1 MSTNLQSFSDE
12 LAALTQRTSQQI
24 VRVEGRS
31 RLPASGIVYSA
42 DGVIVTAHHVVERN
56 DNLRIGLLNGESVDA
71 TLVGRDPGVDLAV
84 LRVQQSGLDAA
95 VWTEAGDLRVGN
107 LILAVGRP
115 GKNVQT
121 TIGVVSAVGGAWR
134 TGAGS
139 EIDHYLQTDVVMYP
153 GFSGGALLTMDGR
166 IAGVNSSAL
175 VRGASVTIPATTV
188 KRVVETILTHGRMPR
203 GYLGVGLQ
211 PVRLEAAV
219 QEALSQQTGLML
231 MSVEADSPAA
241 QGGLLQGDVLVALD
255 GAPVRQLDE
264 LQALLSSER
273 AGKTVPVRFVRAGVV
288 QEKQVTI
295 GQK

>member
-1 MSTNLQSFSDE
+1 MSTNLQTFSSE
-12 LAALTQRTSQQI
+12 LAALTKNAGQQI

-31 RLPASGIVYSA
+31 RLPASGIVYAA

-56 DNLRIGLLNGESVDA
+56 DNLRVGLPNGETVEA

-84 LRVQQSGLDAA
+84 LRIEQSGLAA
-95 VWTEAGDLRVGN
+95 AGWVDAGDLSVGN

-115 GKNVQT
+115 GKNVQA
-121 TIGVVSAVGGAWR
+121 TIGVVSALGGAWH

-153 GFSGGALLTMDGR
+153 GFSGGALVAMDGR

-175 VRGASVTIPATTV
+175 VRGASVTIPAATV
-188 KRVVETILTHGRMPR
+188 KRVVETLLAHGHMPR

-211 PVRLEAAV
+211 PVRLDAAL
-219 QEALSQQTGLML
+219 QETLDQQTGLML
-231 MSVEADSPAA
+231 MSVEADGPAA
-241 QGGLLQGDVLVALD
+241 QGGLLQGDVLVTLD

-273 AGKTVPVRFVRAGVV
+273 AGKVAPIRIVRAGAV
-288 QEKQVTI
+288 QEMNVTI